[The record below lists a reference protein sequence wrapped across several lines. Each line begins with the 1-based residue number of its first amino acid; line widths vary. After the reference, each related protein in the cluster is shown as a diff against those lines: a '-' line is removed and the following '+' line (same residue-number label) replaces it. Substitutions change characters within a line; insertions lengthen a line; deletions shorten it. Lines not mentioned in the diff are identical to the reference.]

1 MKLSELFSSG
11 MVLAANKPIRIFG
24 TGEGSAAIGFG
35 GTEKSVV
42 SRGGAW
48 SVELP
53 PMEYGG
59 PYSLT
64 FKTESET
71 VVLEDI
77 YIGEVYLFSGQSNM
91 GMRLWQ
97 TNTDKA
103 LYEDLPSLRY
113 LSVPLLP
120 EQMKWEA
127 ASRETVG
134 EWSALGYLVGR
145 AIAKEK
151 KIHVGIVLC
160 AVGASVIE
168 SWMPEGAL
176 RNIGIDIP
184 VEEKF
189 LDHTHET
196 YGAWNGDGYL
206 YKNKLSRIHPL
217 ALSGAVWYQ
226 GESDASVAEG
236 LVYERELCEMIHIWR
251 ADFKDA
257 TLGFVIVQLAD
268 TQERIALGEGWRL
281 IQRAQER
288 ISTHFPRTYTVISR
302 DVCETDDIHAQ
313 TKTVLAEHIA
323 HVLKLKFGF

>member
-24 TGEGSAAIGFG
+24 TGEGSATIDFG
-35 GTEKSVV
+35 GTEKSIV
-42 SRGGAW
+42 SKGGAW

-53 PMEYGG
+53 PMGYGG
-59 PYSLT
+59 PYSLA

-97 TNTDKA
+97 TNTDQA

-120 EQMKWEA
+120 ERMKWEA

-176 RNIGIDIP
+176 RKIGIDIP
-184 VEEKF
+184 IEEKF

-206 YKNKLSRIHPL
+206 YKNKLSRLHPL

-226 GESDASVAEG
+226 GESDASAAEG
-236 LVYERELCEMIHIWR
+236 LVYERELCEMIRIWR
-251 ADFKDA
+251 EDFKDA

-302 DVCETDDIHAQ
+302 DVCETDDIHPQ
-313 TKTVLAEHIA
+313 TKTVLAERIA
-323 HVLKLKFGF
+323 KELRAHFFV